1 MTKKL
6 SQRTHLGLL
15 SKATNIS
22 KDVLK
27 RILDDNYTTRQS
39 SFTKNESEQKST
51 SIPFMRTK
59 SLSEQ
64 INETESVK
72 TLYGILSNI
81 TYNTNE
87 YVVCFEK
94 LVRVL
99 KTDMDET
106 DDVDE
111 LIELSG
117 YSPDGSP
124 IESEIIDKIIKLQ
137 IEDIDD
143 EDDLDELCD
152 LYEKNNLYKNSEKH
166 LIEKIL
172 RIANTPEKIFKVV
185 DEVFAKDSPE
195 FYDAKVKHSEVVTTA
210 INTMKRTDDSDDIAE
225 YLYLGSNEELLLAS
239 KIVEIGKNTEDIL
252 DREEDFENDSEAHE
266 ILVLGAIG
274 KYNDYYND
282 HEEIDSLIN
291 DWSEGSKV
299 NRFAEAKKR
308 ELLITYCSK
317 MRKTDDMLEMLD
329 EFDKGDPEKKKL
341 EARIVENTEDL
352 DELVELTDSDNSN
365 ISSLAK
371 TKLSS
376 KIVELIENI
385 TISKGD
391 SLNEYIQDESV
402 EKDLL
407 DAKLVDLAKTDDDVD
422 TVYDII
428 SGNSYSEY
436 MLSKKFSNNIPTAIT
451 VPPVQATPVQPVVNT
466 DQQDNNE
473 QMKRRISSNRILGTA
488 IDLYNSLLDGDTNK
502 VFAHEKMIELLSFR
516 INYSKNKEEM
526 LELLK
531 MFSKE
536 SIGYMMIVKKLASY
550 YNKPFWMFW

>member
-6 SQRTHLGLL
+6 SRQTHLGLL
-15 SKATNIS
+15 SKTTNIS

-27 RILDDNYTTRQS
+27 RILDDNYTTRQLT
-39 SFTKNESEQKST
+39 FTKSEPEQKST
-51 SIPFMRTK
+51 SIPFIRTK

-64 INETESVK
+64 INETDSAK

-81 TYNTNE
+81 TYNTAE
-87 YVVCFEK
+87 YIVCFEK

-111 LIELSG
+111 LIELNR
-117 YSPDGSP
+117 YSPSGSP

-137 IEDIDD
+137 IEEIDN

-172 RIANTPEKIFKVV
+172 QIADTPEKIFKVV

-210 INTMKRTDDSDDIAE
+210 INAMKRTDDSDDIAE

-239 KIVEIGKNTEDIL
+239 KIVEIGKNAEDIL

-266 ILVLGAIG
+266 ILVLGAID

-282 HEEIDSLIN
+282 YEDLDSLIN

-308 ELLITYCSK
+308 ELLIIYCSK
-317 MRKTDDMLEMLD
+317 MRKTDDMLEILD
-329 EFDKGDPEKKKL
+329 EFNNGDPEKKKL
-341 EARIVENTEDL
+341 EERIVENTDDL
-352 DELVELTDSDNSN
+352 DELFELTDSENSN

-371 TKLSS
+371 TKLNN
-376 KIVELIENI
+376 KVAERIENI
-385 TISKGD
+385 TINKGD
-391 SLNEYIQDESV
+391 SLNEYIKDESI

-436 MLSKKFSNNIPTAIT
+436 MLSNF
-451 VPPVQATPVQPVVNT
+451 QAMF
-466 DQQDNNE
+466 QQS
-473 QMKRRISSNRILGTA
+473 Q
-488 IDLYNSLLDGDTNK
+488 LYNL
-502 VFAHEKMIELLSFR
+502 I
-516 INYSKNKEEM
+516 
-526 LELLK
+526 
-531 MFSKE
+531 
-536 SIGYMMIVKKLASY
+536 KLY
-550 YNKPFWMFW
+550 LQNQK